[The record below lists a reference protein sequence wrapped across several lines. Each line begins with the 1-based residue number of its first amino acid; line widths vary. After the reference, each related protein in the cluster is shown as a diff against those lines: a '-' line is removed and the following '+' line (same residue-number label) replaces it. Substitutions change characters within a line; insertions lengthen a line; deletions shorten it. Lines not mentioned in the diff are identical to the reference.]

1 MLEQFKQKYLEE
13 VNDLLN
19 DLEGAMLELEQNPSS
34 QDVINEV
41 FRVMHTIKGTSGMY
55 EFKTVEKIT
64 HDVESVYGK
73 IRDNHLSVSKEV
85 SALTLECIDLL
96 RKLLNQ
102 PGPEDDNLV
111 NEFLA
116 QLMLLSGGEAPKPQP
131 ASGDDGGGFLI
142 TDNDPQ
148 ATPEATYYILFA
160 PEADITNR
168 GVNIK
173 GILNDINALGQGIT
187 LTRSWPDDKADN
199 GKFYMYWEA
208 IICTQAQQEELN
220 EIFLFVADEVKIT
233 KLADAN
239 LFQNEDFVAQT
250 AIYQA
255 IEQQID
261 LAELQAL
268 VMAILPQTPAIEP
281 RPRESVQP
289 ADGKINESISA
300 ENISAESISAEN
312 VSAGKNTQTAADGGE
327 SAKAANS
334 EKIVTKSIEASDT
347 KASSIKVESDKL
359 DELMNLVSE
368 LVTTKAEMLLLAD
381 KYDIPELTTICE
393 KVDKLSNKFKDNA
406 LSIRLVP
413 IESMM
418 LRFQRLVRDLSKE
431 LGKKIDFVTD
441 GTDTELDKTIID
453 NLAVPLMHIIRNS
466 IDHGIESVERRRE
479 LKKPDHGTIK
489 FTAFYSGSNVFIQV
503 QDDGAGMRPDYLR
516 RKAIEKGFIK
526 PTDKPTDRQLYDLVF
541 LPGFSTAQKITGIS
555 GRGVGMDV
563 VKQNIIKLRGEIE
576 MDSEID
582 LGTITT
588 IKLPLTLSIVDALLV
603 SVEHTLLLIPV
614 YIIDS
619 CTQISRSMIS
629 QDKGRFIYENE
640 PTPIIDLRKELEI
653 EGEIPEEESV
663 VLVKYKDGRVGLIV
677 DKVVGE
683 HQAVLKSLGKYFA
696 SQEYISGGSILGD
709 GSIALVLD
717 TNKLIKQ
724 LEK

>member
-1 MLEQFKQKYLEE
+1 MLEQFKQKYLDE

-19 DLEGAMLELEQNPSS
+19 DLEGAMLELEKNPSS
-34 QDVINEV
+34 QEVVNEV

-55 EFKTVEKIT
+55 DFKTVEKIT
-64 HDVESVYGK
+64 HDVESIYGK

-102 PGPEDDNLV
+102 PDDNDDEQV
-111 NEFLA
+111 NDFLA
-116 QLMLLSGGEAPKPQP
+116 QLALLGGQEP
-131 ASGDDGGGFLI
+131 AQSAGNGEEDGGGFLA
-142 TDNDPQ
+142 DEADKPGLK
-148 ATPEATYYILFA
+148 EATYYVLFA
-160 PEADITNR
+160 PEADITGR

-173 GILNDINALGQGIT
+173 GILADIKNIGTGIT
-187 LTRSWPDDKADN
+187 MTRSWPEQQADN

-208 IICTQAQQEELN
+208 IFSTSKAKAELD
-220 EIFLFVADEVKIT
+220 EIFIFVPDEVEIT
-233 KLADAN
+233 KLSDSN
-239 LFQNEDFVAQT
+239 LFMNEDFVAQVT
-250 AIYQA
+250 MYQS
-255 IEQQID
+255 IEEQID
-261 LAELQAL
+261 VNELKALAMMVAPQA
-268 VMAILPQTPAIEP
+268 E
-281 RPRESVQP
+281 
-289 ADGKINESISA
+289 
-300 ENISAESISAEN
+300 
-312 VSAGKNTQTAADGGE
+312 TAAPAPASETKEPGPDTAAKGTDAPQQHQAEPHKTDDKISGE
-327 SAKAANS
+327 
-334 EKIVTKSIEASDT
+334 EKIIAKNIEASDT
-347 KASSIKVESDKL
+347 KASSIKVDSDKL

-368 LVTTKAEMLLLAD
+368 LVTTKAELLLMAE
-381 KYDIPELTTICE
+381 KYDIPELSTICE

-431 LGKKIDFVTD
+431 LGKKIEFVTD

-466 IDHGIESVERRRE
+466 IDHGIEPVERRRE

-526 PTDKPTDRQLYDLVF
+526 PGDNPTDRQLYDLVF

-603 SVEHTLLLIPV
+603 SVGNTLLLIPV
-614 YIIDS
+614 AIIDS
-619 CTQISRSMIS
+619 CTQITRNILKDS
-629 QDKGRFIYENE
+629 KGRFIYENE

-653 EGEIPEEESV
+653 SGEIPEEENV

-677 DKVVGE
+677 DRIVGE

-696 SQEYISGGSILGD
+696 NQEYISGGSILGD